1 MSGQTIVL
9 ILLGM
14 AAVALG
20 IVGLFIKLPFVSLYA
35 TWIVVGG
42 AALLLI
48 AALFRDRRM
57 NKNVPASVSRI
68 VVATPDSNDA

>member
-1 MSGQTIVL
+1 MSGQTIML

-20 IVGLFIKLPFVSLYA
+20 IVGLFIKMPFVSVYA
-35 TWIVVGG
+35 IWIVVGG

-48 AALFRDRRM
+48 AALFRDRRA
-57 NKNVPASVSRI
+57 PG
-68 VVATPDSNDA
+68 

>member
-20 IVGLFIKLPFVSLYA
+20 IVGLFIKLPFVSHYA
-35 TWIVVGG
+35 TWIVVAG
-42 AALLLI
+42 AGLLLI
-48 AALFRDRRM
+48 AALFRDRRE
-57 NKNVPASVSRI
+57 PS
-68 VVATPDSNDA
+68 

>member
-9 ILLGM
+9 ILLGL

-20 IVGLFIKLPFVSLYA
+20 IVGLYIKLPFVSLYA

-48 AALFRDRRM
+48 AALFRDRRE
-57 NKNVPASVSRI
+57 PA
-68 VVATPDSNDA
+68 

>member
-20 IVGLFIKLPFVSLYA
+20 IVGLFIKMPFVSVYA
-35 TWIVVGG
+35 IWIVVGG

-48 AALFRDRRM
+48 AALFRDRRA
-57 NKNVPASVSRI
+57 PG
-68 VVATPDSNDA
+68 

>member
-35 TWIVVGG
+35 TWIVVAG
-42 AALLLI
+42 AGLLLI
-48 AALFRDRRM
+48 AALFRDRRE
-57 NKNVPASVSRI
+57 PS
-68 VVATPDSNDA
+68 

>member
-35 TWIVVGG
+35 TWIVVAG
-42 AALLLI
+42 AGLLLI
-48 AALFRDRRM
+48 AALFRDRRE
-57 NKNVPASVSRI
+57 PG
-68 VVATPDSNDA
+68 

>member
-9 ILLGM
+9 ILLGI

-20 IVGLFIKLPFVSLYA
+20 IVGIFIRMPFVSLYA
-35 TWIVVGG
+35 TWIIVGG

-48 AALFRDRRM
+48 AALFRDRR
-57 NKNVPASVSRI
+57 AS
-68 VVATPDSNDA
+68 A

>member
-9 ILLGM
+9 ILLGL

-20 IVGLFIKLPFVSLYA
+20 IVGVFIKMPFVSLYA

-48 AALFRDRRM
+48 AALFRDRRE
-57 NKNVPASVSRI
+57 PG
-68 VVATPDSNDA
+68 